1 MNGIRAADHPVA
13 ISHADSLSLLD
24 LRRCLPE
31 LAVGNFV
38 NKDRGLPNSYVK
50 QAGGTT
56 IVQINTPILAWKGK
70 LVRGKVRKK
79 GRHFGEE

>member
-1 MNGIRAADHPVA
+1 MSAFGAADHPVA
-13 ISHADSLSLLD
+13 ISHAGSLSLLD

-38 NKDRGLPNSYVK
+38 NKDRGLPNSYVN

-56 IVQINTPILAWKGK
+56 VVQINTSILAWKEK
-70 LVRGKVRKK
+70 LVRGKV
-79 GRHFGEE
+79 